1 MKKILEMLLIA
12 TMVVSLSTLV
22 EASMMNAPDVYG
34 LTARGMGVGN
44 AMTAYP
50 GDISDA
56 YFNPAGVALIN
67 SGEISL
73 GYIYADPYL
82 QITTQGKTYNDI
94 VPLNRIGEIG
104 YALNLTRLLNR
115 QVVLAQELSV
125 DNNLR
130 TLAEFDDG
138 ANPNGNFFRY
148 GYTNLMLLTSVGINV
163 LPWLY
168 VGYGISAYLGA
179 NTTMNTTTTLNGQ
192 TSNSS
197 ISLGTDGK
205 FSSLAGI
212 LLTPLGGLVT
222 VGITYREGHI
232 FNLGPISA
240 NANATVGG
248 STLSSLPLD
257 LYFKDGFVP
266 TQWAFGFSFRPS
278 DRLRFMFDLTY
289 YQWSWLNKLESS
301 GDYAKT
307 DISLNMK
314 DTYAPR
320 IGLEL
325 QPIDNL
331 YTRIGYQ
338 YLPSPLHGSTG
349 TLNWV
354 DSPQQVWS
362 IGAGYNIAPI
372 SPEYPISIDAVY
384 QYHYLNKTS
393 FPFSSG
399 YSAQAK
405 GDINTLGVTLTLRF

>member
-1 MKKILEMLLIA
+1 MKKVSVMLLVA
-12 TMVVSLSTLV
+12 GLVAYLSTSTM
-22 EASMMNAPDVYG
+22 ASMMNAPDVYG
-34 LTARGMGVGN
+34 LTAKGMGVGN

-56 YFNPAGVALIN
+56 YYNPAGLALITA
-67 SGEISL
+67 GEISL

-82 QITTQGKTYNDI
+82 QITANGKTYNDI

-104 YALNLTRLLNR
+104 YALNLSRLLNR

-125 DNNLR
+125 DNNMR

-138 ANPNGNFFRY
+138 PGANGNFFRY
-148 GYTNLMLLTSVGINV
+148 GYTNLMLLTSLGVNV
-163 LPWLY
+163 LPWMY
-168 VGYGISAYLGA
+168 VGYGISAYLAA
-179 NTTMNTTTTLNGQ
+179 NTVMSTTTDLAGNTG
-192 TSNSS
+192 NSS
-197 ISLGTDGK
+197 ISLGTSGK
-205 FSSLAGI
+205 FSSLAGL
-212 LLTPLGGLVT
+212 LLTPLGGMLT
-222 VGITYREGHI
+222 VGLTYREGHI

-240 NANATVGG
+240 NAVATVGG
-248 STLSSLPLD
+248 STLSTLPLD

-266 TQWAFGFSFRPS
+266 TQWALGVGFRPS
-278 DRLRFMFDLTY
+278 DSLRVLFDLTY

-301 GDYAKT
+301 GDYSKT
-307 DISLNMK
+307 GTSLDMK
-314 DTYAPR
+314 DIYAPR
-320 IGLEL
+320 IGIEL

-331 YTRIGYQ
+331 YARIGYQ

-349 TLNWV
+349 ASNWV

-362 IGAGYNIAPI
+362 IGAGYSIAPL
-372 SPEYPISIDAVY
+372 SPEYPMSIDAVY

-405 GDINTLGVTLTLRF
+405 GDINVLGVTITMKF

>member
-1 MKKILEMLLIA
+1 MKRISIVLFA
-12 TMVVSLSTLV
+12 VSMAVYLSTS
-22 EASMMNAPDVYG
+22 AIGSMMNAPDVYG

-56 YFNPAGVALIN
+56 YYNPAGIALIN
-67 SGEISL
+67 TSEISL
-73 GYIYADPYL
+73 GYIYADPNL
-82 QITTQGKTYNDI
+82 QITANGSTYNDI
-94 VPLNRIGEIG
+94 KPLNRIIEIG
-104 YALNLTRLLNR
+104 YGLNLSKIVKRPA
-115 QVVLAQELSV
+115 VLVQELSV
-125 DNNLR
+125 DDNINK
-130 TLAEFDDG
+130 LAAFDDG
-138 ANPNGNFFRY
+138 ASANGNFFRY
-148 GYTNLMLLTSVGINV
+148 GYTNLMLLTSLGVEV
-163 LPWLY
+163 LPWVY

-197 ISLGTDGK
+197 IDLGTNGK
-205 FSSLAGI
+205 FSSLAGL
-212 LLTPLGGLVT
+212 LLTPLNGLVT
-222 VGITYREGHI
+222 VGVTYREGHI

-240 NANATVGG
+240 NSVATVGG
-248 STLSSLPLD
+248 STLSTLALN

-266 TQWAFGFSFRPS
+266 TQWAFGIGVNLA
-278 DRLRFMFDLTY
+278 DRLRFLFDLTY

-307 DISLNMK
+307 GINLDMK

-320 IGLEL
+320 VGIEV

-331 YTRIGYQ
+331 YARIGYQ

-349 TLNWV
+349 DLNWV

-362 IGAGYNIAPI
+362 IGAGYKFTQLN
-372 SPEYPISIDAVY
+372 PEYPVSIDAVY

-399 YSAQAK
+399 YDGQAK
-405 GDINTLGVTLTLRF
+405 GDINTLGVTLTMKF

>member
-1 MKKILEMLLIA
+1 MKK
-12 TMVVSLSTLV
+12 VSVLFLVAMMGYLSTPAM
-22 EASMMNAPDVYG
+22 ASMMNAPDVYG

-73 GYIYADPYL
+73 GYIYADPSL
-82 QITTQGKTYNDI
+82 QITANGKTYNDI
-94 VPLNRIGEIG
+94 MPLNRIAEIG
-104 YALNLTRLLNR
+104 YALNLSRLMNR

-148 GYTNLMLLTSVGINV
+148 GYTNLMLLTSMGINV

-168 VGYGISAYLGA
+168 VGGGISAYLGA
-179 NTTMNTTTTLNGQ
+179 NTTMNTTTDLAGH

-197 ISLGTDGK
+197 ISLLTSGK

-212 LLTPLGGLVT
+212 LLSPLGGLVT

-240 NANATVGG
+240 NATSTVGG
-248 STLSSLPLD
+248 SPLVSLPLN

-278 DRLRFMFDLTY
+278 DRLRFLFDLTY

-307 DISLNMK
+307 GINLNMK

-320 IGLEL
+320 VGLEL
-325 QPIDNL
+325 QPLDNL
-331 YTRIGYQ
+331 YARIGYQ

-354 DSPQQVWS
+354 DSPQQIWS
-362 IGAGYNIAPI
+362 IGAGYNISPI
-372 SPEYPISIDAVY
+372 SPEYPVSIDAVY

-405 GDINTLGVTLTLRF
+405 GDINALGVTLTMKF

>member
-1 MKKILEMLLIA
+1 MKK
-12 TMVVSLSTLV
+12 VSVLFLVAMMGYLSAPAV
-22 EASMMNAPDVYG
+22 ASMMNAPDVYG
-34 LTARGMGVGN
+34 ITARGMGVGN

-50 GDISDA
+50 GDMSNA
-56 YFNPAGVALIN
+56 YFNPAGLALIN

-82 QITTQGKTYNDI
+82 QLKANGKTYNDI

-104 YALNLTRLLNR
+104 YALNLSRVINR

-130 TLAEFDDG
+130 TLAEFDDS
-138 ANPNGNFFRY
+138 ASPTGNFFRY
-148 GYTNLMLLTSVGINV
+148 GYTNLLLLTSIGANIYR
-163 LPWLY
+163 WIY
-168 VGYGISAYLGA
+168 VGYGIGAYLGA
-179 NTTMNTTTTLNGQ
+179 NTAMATNTDLAGH

-197 ISLGTDGK
+197 ISLLTNGK
-205 FSSLAGI
+205 FSSVAGI
-212 LLTPLGGLVT
+212 LLTPMDGMLT
-222 VGITYREGHI
+222 VGLTYREGHI

-248 STLSSLPLD
+248 STLSSLPLN

-266 TQWAFGFSFRPS
+266 TQWALGVGFRPS
-278 DRLRFMFDLTY
+278 DRLRVLFDLTY

-307 DISLNMK
+307 GINLNMK

-320 IGLEL
+320 LGVEV

-331 YTRIGYQ
+331 FARIGYQ
-338 YLPSPLHGSTG
+338 YIPSPLHGSTG
-349 TLNWV
+349 TSNWV

-362 IGAGYNIAPI
+362 LGAGYNLTPL
-372 SPEYPISIDAVY
+372 SPEYPVSIDAVY

-393 FPFSSG
+393 FPFSTG
-399 YSAQAK
+399 YSAQAS
-405 GDINTLGVTLTLRF
+405 GDINVLGVTLTMKF

>member
-1 MKKILEMLLIA
+1 MKKVMTVLFTLTMMLGFA
-12 TMVVSLSTLV
+12 NAGT
-22 EASMMNAPDVYG
+22 ASMMNAPDIYG
-34 LTARGMGVGN
+34 ITARGMSMGN
-44 AMTAYP
+44 ALTACP
-50 GDISDA
+50 ADISDA
-56 YFNPAGVALIN
+56 YFNPAGIALIN

-82 QITTQGKTYNDI
+82 QITANGKTYNDI
-94 VPLNRIGEIG
+94 TPLNRIAEIG
-104 YALNLTRLLNR
+104 YALNLSRLMNR
-115 QVVLAQELSV
+115 QIVLAQELSV

-148 GYTNLMLLTSVGINV
+148 GYTNLMLLTSLGVNI
-163 LPWLY
+163 LPWIY
-168 VGYGISAYLGA
+168 VGGGIAAYLAA
-179 NTTMNTTTTLNGQ
+179 NTAMSTTTDLAGH

-197 ISLGTDGK
+197 ISLLTNGK

-212 LLTPLGGLVT
+212 LLTPLGGLFT
-222 VGITYREGHI
+222 IGLTYREGHI

-240 NANATVGG
+240 NATSTVGG
-248 STLSSLPLD
+248 SPLVNLPLN

-266 TQWAFGFSFRPS
+266 TQWAFGFGFRPS
-278 DRLRFMFDLTY
+278 DRLRFLFDITY

-307 DISLNMK
+307 DINLNLK

-325 QPIDNL
+325 QPLDNL
-331 YTRIGYQ
+331 YARIGYQ

-349 TLNWV
+349 ALNWV

-362 IGAGYNIAPI
+362 LGAGYNLTPL
-372 SPEYPISIDAVY
+372 SPDYPISIDAVY
-384 QYHYLNKTS
+384 QYHYLNKAS
-393 FPFSSG
+393 FPLSSG
-399 YSAQAK
+399 YIAQTN
-405 GDINTLGVTLTLRF
+405 GDINTFGITLTLRY

>member
-372 SPEYPISIDAVY
+372 SPEYPVSIDAVY

>member
-94 VPLNRIGEIG
+94 TPLNRIGEIG